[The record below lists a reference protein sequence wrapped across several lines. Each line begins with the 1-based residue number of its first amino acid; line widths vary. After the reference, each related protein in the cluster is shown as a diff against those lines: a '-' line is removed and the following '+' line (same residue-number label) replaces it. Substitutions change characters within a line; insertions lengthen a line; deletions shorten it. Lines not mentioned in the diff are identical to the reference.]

1 MENIKSCKKI
11 FVFFHKHFIK
21 VFSKLMFLGRLL
33 TFLINYYFLT
43 FVYWKNLT
51 NALRVLIYKLFL
63 EIEKTNVTKLFL
75 QFFIF
80 FIKIELRLS

>member
-1 MENIKSCKKI
+1 
-11 FVFFHKHFIK
+11 
-21 VFSKLMFLGRLL
+21 MFLGRSL

-43 FVYWKNLT
+43 FFYWKNLT

-80 FIKIELRLS
+80 FIKIELKLS